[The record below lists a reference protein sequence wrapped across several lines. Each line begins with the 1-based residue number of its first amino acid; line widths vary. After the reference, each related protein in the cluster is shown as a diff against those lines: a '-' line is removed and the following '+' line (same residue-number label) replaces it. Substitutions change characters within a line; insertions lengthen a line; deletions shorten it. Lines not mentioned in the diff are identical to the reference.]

1 MLWVVVVV
9 VGFGNIIPFMV
20 MVVVV
25 IVLES
30 GVVTVCLSSV

>member
-9 VGFGNIIPFMV
+9 GFGKIIPFMV